1 MRLLSLLFAAALLIG
16 CASSEDA
23 SDAEQAMTNG
33 TVRYVGLEGG
43 FYGIEG
49 EDGAK
54 YNSASLP
61 EAFREDGLAVRFRY
75 RERSGD
81 VMTTQMWGASV
92 EILEIERR

>member
-33 TVRYVGLEGG
+33 TVQ
-43 FYGIEG
+43 
-49 EDGAK
+49 
-54 YNSASLP
+54 
-61 EAFREDGLAVRFRY
+61 AFREGGLAVRFRY
-75 RERSGD
+75 RERSGG